1 MTRREAI
8 FFPFNQLTDLIV
20 GNELEDLDITIT
32 LPELINK
39 VKEEG
44 IVNDD
49 DWESFLLIRSRM
61 TKIFKL
67 LEHEFRYYKGV
78 SKYQDRANRTEKAI
92 ENSRHWR
99 KYKRANKRNNPGIVI

>member
-8 FFPFNQLTDLIV
+8 FFPLNQLTDLIV
-20 GNELEDLDITIT
+20 GNELEDLNITAT

-44 IVNDD
+44 FINDN
-49 DWESFLLIRSRM
+49 DWESFLTIRSRM

-67 LEHEFRYYKGV
+67 LEHEFRYYKGMARLQERWNIGNEIKQEIV
-78 SKYQDRANRTEKAI
+78 HKRKYNRANRK
-92 ENSRHWR
+92 
-99 KYKRANKRNNPGIVI
+99 NNPGIII

>member
-8 FFPFNQLTDLIV
+8 FFPLNQLTDLIV

-44 IVNDD
+44 IVNDN

-61 TKIFKL
+61 VKIFKL

-78 SKYQDRANRTEKAI
+78 AKYQDRANKSERAI
-92 ENSRHWR
+92 ENGRHWR
-99 KYKRANKRNNPGIVI
+99 RNRRANIKHNPGIVI